1 MQSFVASEVK
11 MNRTEI
17 DELAQKFG
25 GRYKLTVLIQKRLR
39 ELTRG
44 AQKLVETDS
53 RNLIHIVIEEIKQ
66 GKIAIEGYLGGD
78 DEKKPKKEKEEKE

>member
-17 DELAQKFG
+17 DELAEKFG

-39 ELTRG
+39 ELTKG
-44 AQKLVETDS
+44 AQKLVDLET
-53 RNLIHIVIEEIKQ
+53 RNLISIVIEEIKQ
-66 GKIAIEGYLGGD
+66 GKIAIEGYLGAEE
-78 DEKKPKKEKEEKE
+78 EKKSKKEEKE

>member
-39 ELTRG
+39 ELTKG

-66 GKIAIEGYLGGD
+66 GKIGIEGYLGGD

>member
-39 ELTRG
+39 ELTKG
-44 AQKLVETDS
+44 AQKLVETES

-66 GKIAIEGYLGGD
+66 GKIGIEGYLGAEE
-78 DEKKPKKEKEEKE
+78 EKKAKKEKEEKE